1 MFDNRLFLLQIA
13 VVIGFSYIV
22 AALFRRFGQPRVV
35 GEMAAGIALG
45 PTFFGMIAPDAYQSL
60 FPPASLGFLNALSQA
75 GLAIF
80 VFLIGVRVD
89 FHELRRQS
97 GLTFVTSNISVVI
110 PFLMGIATAMFLY
123 PRYGTGSP
131 LIFALFVGT
140 AMSATAFPVLAR
152 ILMERNLL
160 GTRLGSVAIVCAAL
174 ADLAAW
180 ILLAVIV
187 SLHRN
192 DPTARS
198 LWLTIGYISL
208 YLGVALVLG
217 RVLHAWADRLDEKKL
232 PLNSILIFVVLA
244 LVSGAV
250 GEALGVHALVGA
262 FIAGLVTPRK
272 FRNQLIDKLEPVTLL
287 IMMPLFFALTGIK
300 TKFAFNAGWSVYGD
314 FLLIMFVAVAGKWGA
329 TMIGA
334 RSKGMAWREACQLGL
349 MMNTRGLV
357 ELVVLN
363 VGLDIGILSPPL
375 FSMMVCMALLT
386 TFMTT
391 PLMDLFGEK
400 RNRKKQEVKIAMAG
414 AARKITINPI
424 N

>member
-13 VVIGFSYIV
+13 VVIGFSYVV

-45 PTFFGMIAPDAYQSL
+45 PTIFGAIAPGAYESL
-60 FPPASLGFLNALSQA
+60 FPAASLGFLNALSQA

-80 VFLIGVRVD
+80 VFLVGVRVD

-97 GLTFVTSNISVVI
+97 GLAFVTSNVSVII
-110 PFLMGIATAMFLY
+110 PFLMGIATAVFLY
-123 PRYGTGSP
+123 PRYGTGSL
-131 LIFALFVGT
+131 LIFALFIGT

-180 ILLAVIV
+180 VLLAVIV
-187 SLHRN
+187 ALTKN
-192 DPTARS
+192 DPHARP
-198 LWLTIGYISL
+198 LWLTIGYIAL

-217 RVLHAWADRLDEKKL
+217 RVLNAWAHRLDEKKL

-272 FRNQLIDKLEPVTLL
+272 FRHQLIDKLEPVTLL
-287 IMMPLFFALTGIK
+287 ILMPLFFALTGIR
-300 TKFAFNAGWSVYGD
+300 TKFMFNAGLGVYAD
-314 FLLIMFVAVAGKWGA
+314 FLLIMFVAVAGKWGG

-334 RSKGMAWREACQLGL
+334 RSKGMEWREACQLGL

-400 RNRKKQEVKIAMAG
+400 RDRKTPKVKVAVAGSAQE
-414 AARKITINPI
+414 ITITSI